1 MIVDYCAYLGDWPT
15 YELPHRTAGGLL
27 SLMDRCGIGAAFV
40 SLAGGMFRFDTR
52 EANAQLA
59 RAVEGHRDRLL
70 PVGTLDPTVPVW
82 REDVDDGLNRLGL
95 AGFRLH
101 PTYHGYATGRAR
113 GR

>member
-1 MIVDYCAYLGDWPT
+1 MIVDFCAYLGDWPA

-52 EANAQLA
+52 EANEQLA
-59 RAVEGHRDRLL
+59 RAVEDHRDRLW

-82 REDVDDGLNRLGL
+82 RR
-95 AGFRLH
+95 
-101 PTYHGYATGRAR
+101 TWMTG
-113 GR
+113 